1 MARSRKINGRYY
13 AYFYSRDREPNE
25 KSWPLDI
32 ERHTQRAARRELH
45 KLEEA
50 YDNGNFDPWN
60 GGWQRER
67 VSLSEAID
75 RFLNAREDTVRD
87 RTLNQYETKLRA
99 WARDCC
105 PSEIQLRDLTP
116 DHIGAHVYN
125 SEVAPATRQTRYR
138 HVRMLLNWAEDAGL
152 LEDNPLD
159 EVSKPRGGK
168 TEPEYLSPEQI
179 DKLLRA
185 IDAHGEMREGTGG
198 TPVDDE
204 WLKTLIR
211 LCLCTGLRRGE
222 ALALLWKDVDLE
234 RGMLVVRHREQEDA
248 PTKSGNERRVPLRGD
263 ALDTLRA
270 EYEHRD
276 PEPSAHIIV
285 DSDNEPIRGDRVSHR
300 FKFFVRKAKLSGQ
313 EQIRFHSLRHSCAS
327 WLIQQ
332 GVPLSVVSKILGH
345 SSTQITD
352 EIYAHVSDD
361 AVTEAMDD
369 VFGGIDGA

>member
-1 MARSRKINGRYY
+1 
-13 AYFYSRDREPNE
+13 
-25 KSWPLDI
+25 L
-32 ERHTQRAARRELH
+32 
-45 KLEEA
+45 
-50 YDNGNFDPWN
+50 
-60 GGWQRER
+60 
-67 VSLSEAID
+67 
-75 RFLNAREDTVRD
+75 
-87 RTLNQYETKLRA
+87 
-99 WARDCC
+99 
-105 PSEIQLRDLTP
+105 
-116 DHIGAHVYN
+116 
-125 SEVAPATRQTRYR
+125 
-138 HVRMLLNWAEDAGL
+138 LLNWAEDAGL

-159 EVSKPRGGK
+159 DVKKPRGGK
-168 TEPEYLSPEQI
+168 TEPEYLSPKQI
-179 DKLLRA
+179 EKLLQA
-185 IDAHGEMREGTGG
+185 IDTHAEMREGTGG
-198 TPVDDE
+198 TPADDG

-222 ALALLWKDVDLE
+222 ALALRWKDVDLE
-234 RGMLVVRHREQEDA
+234 KGMLVVRHREQDDA

-276 PEPSAHIIV
+276 PKPSAHIIV
-285 DSDNEPIRGDRVSHR
+285 DSDKEPIREDRVSHR

>member
-1 MARSRKINGRYY
+1 MARYRKINGRYY

-32 ERHTQRAARRELH
+32 QRQTQRAARRELR

-60 GGWQRER
+60 GGWQREH
-67 VSLSEAID
+67 VTLSEAID
-75 RFLNAREDTVRD
+75 RFLDAKQNTIRD

-99 WARDCC
+99 WARDYC
-105 PSEIQLRDLTP
+105 PSEIQLRDLAP
-116 DHIGAHVYN
+116 GHIKPHVYH
-125 SEVAPATRQTRYR
+125 SEATPSTRLTRYR
-138 HVRMLLNWAEDAGL
+138 HVRLLLNWAEDAGL

-159 EVSKPRGGK
+159 DVKKPRGGK

-179 DKLLRA
+179 EELLQA
-185 IDAHGEMREGTGG
+185 IDEHAEMREGTGG

-222 ALALLWKDVDLE
+222 ALALRWKDVDLE
-234 RGMLVVRHREQEDA
+234 KGVLVVRHREEESA
-248 PTKSGNERRVPLRGD
+248 PTKSGDERRVPLRGN

-270 EYEHRD
+270 EHEHRD
-276 PEPSAHIIV
+276 PKPSAHIIV
-285 DSDNEPIRGDRVSHR
+285 DSDNEPIRKDRVSHR
-300 FKFFVRKAKLSGQ
+300 FKFFVRKAKLSGR

-345 SSTQITD
+345 STTQITD

-361 AVTEAMDD
+361 AVTEAMDE
-369 VFGGIDGA
+369 VFGGIEGA